1 MTYAKYGLVFNI
13 ERYAIH
19 DGPGIRTLIFL
30 KGCPLRCLWCQ
41 NPEGLKPEPE
51 IFWLESSCN
60 RCLKCVDACPESAIT
75 IINGDE
81 IRINPEKCNLCG
93 RCVEICSRGA
103 IIIYGRYMTV
113 DEVMKEISKD
123 EIFYRASNGG
133 ITISGGEP
141 LMQNSF
147 TLQLLKECKKR
158 GLHTAIE
165 TSGYAEWN
173 ALKTIAE
180 YTDLFL
186 YDIKVMD
193 PRKHKEYTGVSNSL
207 ILRNLEKLSEL
218 GKEVVIRVPVIPGY
232 NDSEE
237 NIEKLC
243 AFIKELHLSEMN
255 LLPYNKLAES
265 KYERLCLPYK
275 LKGLQ
280 PPSRHKLNK
289 LKAIADKYGI
299 RCKIF

>member
-1 MTYAKYGLVFNI
+1 
-13 ERYAIH
+13 
-19 DGPGIRTLIFL
+19 
-30 KGCPLRCLWCQ
+30 
-41 NPEGLKPEPE
+41 
-51 IFWLESSCN
+51 
-60 RCLKCVDACPESAIT
+60 
-75 IINGDE
+75 
-81 IRINPEKCNLCG
+81 
-93 RCVEICSRGA
+93 
-103 IIIYGRYMTV
+103 MTV

-173 ALKTIAE
+173 VLKTIAE

-237 NIEKLC
+237 NMEKLC
-243 AFIKELHLSEMN
+243 AFIKKLHLSEIN

-265 KYERLCLPYK
+265 KYERLGLPYK